1 MTIYSHFVPMSHRGV
16 VPVSVIIAAD
26 LEVRITECLACIF
39 PKEIDS
45 SRYRQL
51 SVSPTWRDQILRL
64 PFPSPR
70 IRKSSN
76 GDSQVDTS
84 NMFSR
89 ADLEQHGT
97 PLLSSRSSTCSSML
111 E

>member
-1 MTIYSHFVPMSHRGV
+1 M

-26 LEVRITECLACIF
+26 LEVRITECLACVF
-39 PKEIDS
+39 PEDIDS
-45 SRYRQL
+45 RRYRQL
-51 SVSPTWRDQILRL
+51 RYPTWRDQILRL

-76 GDSQVDTS
+76 GDFQVDTS